1 LRPFDLSKPIRYIL
15 GVDAGALSRVAR
27 FDRCLMCEAGRIFA
41 MDFIT
46 AEEKTM
52 LEEKLSELR
61 VHDKAL
67 IQRIAEARALGDLRE
82 NAEYHASRE
91 DKAMNDAKI
100 KELEER
106 LSRAQVA
113 DFSALPQD
121 MVFVGA
127 IVRLKDEDR
136 GDDDLYRLVG
146 QATGRFDLDYVE
158 VTTTSPMGVSLMKA
172 RVGETIRVDLP
183 RGAKRFTILAI
194 EV

>member
-1 LRPFDLSKPIRYIL
+1 
-15 GVDAGALSRVAR
+15 
-27 FDRCLMCEAGRIFA
+27 

-46 AEEKTM
+46 AEEKTL
-52 LEEKLSELR
+52 LEQRLSELR
-61 VHDKAL
+61 ANDKVL

-106 LSRAQVA
+106 LATAQVA
-113 DFSALPQD
+113 DASAMPAD

-127 IVRLKDEDR
+127 IVRLRDEDR

-172 RVGETIRVDLP
+172 RVGESIRVDLP
-183 RGAKRFTILAI
+183 RGAKRFTIVAI
-194 EV
+194 EM

>member
-1 LRPFDLSKPIRYIL
+1 
-15 GVDAGALSRVAR
+15 
-27 FDRCLMCEAGRIFA
+27 

-52 LEEKLSELR
+52 LTEKLSELR
-61 VHDKAL
+61 AMDKVL

-100 KELEER
+100 KDLEER

-113 DFSALPQD
+113 DSSALPQD

-127 IVRLKDEDR
+127 VVRLRDEDR
-136 GDDDLYRLVG
+136 GDDSLYRLVG
-146 QATGRFDLDYVE
+146 QSSERFDLAYVE
-158 VTTTSPMGVSLMKA
+158 VTTTSPMGMALMKA
-172 RVGETIRVDLP
+172 RIGETIRVDLP
-183 RGAKRFTILAI
+183 RGEKRFTIVEIIL
-194 EV
+194 